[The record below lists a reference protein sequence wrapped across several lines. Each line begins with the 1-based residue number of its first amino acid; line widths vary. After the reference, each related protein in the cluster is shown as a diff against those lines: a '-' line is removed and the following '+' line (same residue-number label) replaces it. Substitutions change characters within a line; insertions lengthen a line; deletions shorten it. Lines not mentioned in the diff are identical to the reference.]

1 MTDEL
6 DKLLEELEA
15 VGTVESVG
23 EFTLDRGKARDKM
36 RRFQLADPRSYVLE
50 LVQAAS
56 LKGARRIRF
65 DIDSRDMKMGFDGRP
80 FTADDFDD
88 IYGAAFTRRLD
99 RDVLARK
106 QLALGVNSA
115 MALRPTRITV
125 ESGDGEQGAR
135 LTLEPEQE
143 DSFEAVKS
151 AVCGT
156 TIHVRERFGLGTFVA
171 FFKNL
176 AGTLAE
182 EQLLVDRC
190 GYASL
195 EIDLEG
201 RRLDHGLNLDRY
213 EVLEPIEVHTEH
225 ASLVCGLGRHRAG
238 PIWLEIVKD
247 GVLITTHR
255 LSEERFTAGFVAV
268 VQDHVVHKDVSQS
281 DIVRDAAYISLL
293 DTVELGMRK
302 ALVRLAQEI
311 DDEGAPDWA
320 ESELLRQ
327 MRRLARRDELLSPK
341 EPSGLATA
349 LRGLALWE
357 TTDQRWLT
365 FEELRQEIELRGTIP
380 YVVGNRYDELRPP
393 ERSFVLY
400 FTRSSGVWQVAIEVL
415 RTVFGAKLQEVSS
428 VLERQQAREQARKAW
443 RARPMEPVLPTAAY
457 LVRRPFEVPGVRG
470 ELGITAATTQSAR
483 FAFIVD
489 GCLLEEQEVELPLLG
504 LRVVLTADAFE
515 PARSYE
521 RLSRTRDACV
531 AVLLMIGQL
540 PALYGELAPLGAD
553 RWGQACAMSFLE
565 TVLSD
570 ESPSEIVAGAL
581 DFYESILRSA
591 RTQLGAASPDRAFEL
606 SLDTALDTAR
616 DTALDT
622 AEPHPVATM
631 PLYRT
636 LGPRRYSL
644 AQLVQRARN
653 DERLVVVDRP
663 VAGIEADILVLTD
676 EQIETIESLF
686 PREFED
692 GWPQVRRLQHRRD
705 FMARPE
711 RPPLTQRAGAV
722 VVPVQ
727 GSGIEGQLSVVPRAG
742 HPLTRRP
749 IEVIYERR
757 TIDRVQVLLA
767 GDCEG
772 WVRSGQV
779 HPKADYSGVKQ
790 GGGLDKV
797 RAAILEAFA
806 RACLMLA
813 DRARA
818 RMSVDEQAFLREVVA
833 LVFPRR
839 PFRLAYDKIARSK
852 DVDDKTRAKIYRWL
866 YAALQ
871 TTDDV
876 ADLDRRMWRLTQS
889 KTPVADAMSLPV
901 RKRAI
906 RWALTAVDV
915 LFPPGDGPVDLADRA
930 LRPVDSLAS
939 LPLLQ
944 RHDGRSVSVEAMRDY
959 LAGRRRLVLH
969 VDSLEDLD
977 LGDRL
982 ALVADEVHREHLR
995 CMLGSQLLNGAGV
1008 LERERKKKQ
1017 IAQRTPVDRI
1027 AVAPADA
1034 LVSTRWQETIAGRSA
1049 EGEVGLARE
1058 HDGNPDRK
1066 PTVSVMAYRNR
1077 RWLGER
1083 IVEDRPFSLVAAVD
1097 HGGFNISYDA
1107 EGVYDDRLFRA
1118 VVRQCE
1124 SVAPQLILALARRWP
1139 PLEATVRTT
1148 AWRHVLDYL
1157 VAEGLA
1163 NPEQWV
1169 DTSSLAAPLAAAA
1182 QVPGF
1187 RRAGGPSISLAAVAE
1202 VFVRRKTVEVL
1213 PELAI
1218 HWGDSP
1224 FGPERPLVCVDGY
1237 ERSALEALFG
1247 TLTSVEEQWGDW
1259 QAYAR
1264 NREAAREQRQPRPA
1278 DCLVFHD
1285 IHTPLVQGR
1294 LAILARAKGLELD
1307 LCAEGRLITTRAVDD
1322 VMPCGG
1328 SVSGGGIVPDARWAS
1343 AIIDSEAQAVLRA
1356 GSRELYRKLGRW
1368 FVDNPVHQRRS
1379 GVASLLSRQ
1388 VVELRSRER
1397 EGVLGADDQQL
1408 LTELRPLPVLALR
1421 SGRRLS
1427 LQTALEEQPDELGH
1441 LDLWE
1446 SAAHRLLRMFDER
1459 DVEGSPGV
1467 PTGPALVEPA
1477 PTPEPPP
1484 APTRPPTP
1492 EEHLLDDVRAELSLV
1507 RARNHALLSDV
1518 HLDRI
1523 VVEPLDRRRR
1533 ALVAHAD
1540 ASGVVINR
1548 AHPVVQRALRQRA
1561 RDPIWVSWVSSAVY
1575 TALNVWL
1582 EEVTDA
1588 DEMHFLYLMAQLVA
1602 EG

>member
-1 MTDEL
+1 MIDE
-6 DKLLEELEA
+6 LLEELEA
-15 VGTVESVG
+15 VGTVESAG

-65 DIDSRDMKMGFDGRP
+65 DIDSRDMKMRFDGRP
-80 FTADDFDD
+80 FTAGDFDD

-143 DSFEAVKS
+143 DSFEAVKTEIL
-151 AVCGT
+151 GT
-156 TIHVRERFGLGTFVA
+156 TIHVRERFRLGTFVA

-176 AGTLAE
+176 VGTLAE
-182 EQLLVDRC
+182 EQLLIARC

-195 EIDLEG
+195 EVDLEG
-201 RRLDHGLNLDRY
+201 QRLDHGLHLGRY
-213 EVLEPIEVHTEH
+213 DVLEPVEVQTEH
-225 ASLVCGLGRHRAG
+225 TSMVCGLSRHRAG
-238 PIWLEIVKD
+238 PIWLDIVKD

-255 LSEERFTAGFVAV
+255 MSDERFTSGFVAV
-268 VQDHVVHKDVSQS
+268 VQDHAVHKDVSQS
-281 DIVRDAAYISLL
+281 DIVRDAAYIRLL

-302 ALVRLAQEI
+302 ALVGLAQGI
-311 DDEGAPDWA
+311 DDEGSPDWT

-341 EPSGLATA
+341 EPSGLAA
-349 LRGLALWE
+349 ELRGLALWE
-357 TTDQRWLT
+357 TTDLRDLT
-365 FEELRQEIELRGTIP
+365 FEQLRQEVDQHGTIP
-380 YVVGNRYDELRPP
+380 YVVGNRYGGMRPP

-400 FTRSSGVWQVAIEVL
+400 FARSGGDREVAMEVL
-415 RTVFGAKLQEVSS
+415 LAAFGAKLHDVSL
-428 VLERQQAREQARKAW
+428 VLKKQLARESARKAW
-443 RARPMEPVLPTAAY
+443 RARPMELALPSATY
-457 LVRRPFEVPGVRG
+457 LVRHSFEGPGVRG
-470 ELGITAATTQSAR
+470 ELGITAAATESAR
-483 FAFIVD
+483 FAFVVD

-515 PARSYE
+515 PANSYE
-521 RLSRTRDACV
+521 SLSRTKDACV
-531 AVLLMIGQL
+531 AVLRVVEQL
-540 PALYGELAPLGAD
+540 PALYGELAPLGDD

-565 TVLSD
+565 AVLGD
-570 ESPSEIVAGAL
+570 ESLPQVVAAAL
-581 DFYESILRSA
+581 DFSESILRLA
-591 RTQLGAASPDRAFEL
+591 RKQLDPA
-606 SLDTALDTAR
+606 LDLALDTS
-616 DTALDT
+616 
-622 AEPHPVATM
+622 EPHPVATM

-636 LGPRRYSL
+636 LGPQRYSL
-644 AQLVQRARN
+644 VHLVERARN
-653 DERLVVVDRP
+653 DEHLVAVDERVP
-663 VAGIEADILVLTD
+663 GIEADILVLTD
-676 EQIETIESLF
+676 EQIETIEHLF
-686 PREFED
+686 PHEFED
-692 GWPQVRRLQHRRD
+692 GWPQVRRLQYRRD

-711 RPPLTQRAGAV
+711 RPALTQRAGAV
-722 VVPVQ
+722 VVPVD
-727 GSGIEGQLSVVPRAG
+727 GPGIEGQLSVVPRAG
-742 HPLTRRP
+742 HPLARRP
-749 IEVIYERR
+749 IEVLYERR

-772 WVRSGQV
+772 WVSSGQV

-818 RMSVDEQAFLREVVA
+818 RMSVDEQAFLRDVA
-833 LVFPRR
+833 TLVFPRR
-839 PFRLAYDKIARSK
+839 PLRLAYDKIARSK
-852 DVDDKTRAKIYRWL
+852 DVDDKARAKIYRWL

-901 RKRAI
+901 RKRAV

-915 LFPPGDGPVDLADRA
+915 LFPPGDDPTDLAGRA
-930 LRPVDSLAS
+930 LRPAASLAS

-944 RHDGRSVSVEAMRDY
+944 GHDGRSVSVEALEDY
-959 LAGRRRLVLH
+959 LGGRHRLVLH

-977 LGDRL
+977 LGERL
-982 ALVADEVHREHLR
+982 ALVADEVHREQLR
-995 CMLGSQLLNGAGV
+995 CILGSQLLNGAGV
-1008 LERERKKKQ
+1008 IKRERNKKQ
-1017 IAQRTPVDRI
+1017 IAQQAPVDRI
-1027 AVAPADA
+1027 AVAPAEV

-1058 HDGNPDRK
+1058 HEGNLDQK
-1066 PTVSVMAYRNR
+1066 PRISVVAYRNR
-1077 RWLGER
+1077 RRLGER
-1083 IVEDRPFSLVAAVD
+1083 VTEERRLNLVAAVD

-1107 EGVYDDRLFRA
+1107 EGVYDDRLFRE

-1124 SVAPQLILALARRWP
+1124 SVGSQLILALTRQWAQ
-1139 PLEATVRTT
+1139 LESTARTT
-1148 AWRHVLDYL
+1148 AWYHVLDYL
-1157 VAEGLA
+1157 VAESLA
-1163 NPEQWV
+1163 NPEQWA
-1169 DTSSLAAPLAAAA
+1169 DPSSLVAPLATAA
-1182 QVPGF
+1182 QLPGF
-1187 RRAGGPSISLAAVAE
+1187 RVVGGSNISLARVAE
-1202 VFVRRKTVEVL
+1202 VFIQRKAVEVL

-1218 HWGDSP
+1218 HWRGSP
-1224 FGPERPLVCVDGY
+1224 FGPERPLLCVGGY
-1237 ERSALEALFG
+1237 ERGALEAIFG
-1247 TLTSVEEQWGDW
+1247 PLTSVEEQWGDW

-1264 NREAAREQRQPRPA
+1264 NREAAREQRLPRPA
-1278 DCLVFHD
+1278 DCLVLHD
-1285 IHTPLVQGR
+1285 IHAPGVQGR
-1294 LAILARAKGLELD
+1294 LAILARTKGLQID
-1307 LCAEGRLITTRAVDD
+1307 LCAEGRLVTTRAMDD
-1322 VMPCGG
+1322 VMPCWG
-1328 SVSGGGIVPDARWAS
+1328 SVSGDAIVPDARWTDAVVG
-1343 AIIDSEAQAVLRA
+1343 SEAQQALRA

-1379 GVASLLSRQ
+1379 WVASLLSRQ
-1388 VVELRSRER
+1388 VVELRGRER
-1397 EGVLGADDQQL
+1397 EGVLSTDDQRL
-1408 LTELRPLPVLALR
+1408 LTDLRPLPVLALR
-1421 SGRRLS
+1421 SGRLLS

-1459 DVEGSPGV
+1459 DATEPPDG
-1467 PTGPALVEPA
+1467 PTEPALDEPSPA
-1477 PTPEPPP
+1477 PEPPP
-1484 APTRPPTP
+1484 APPTPTRPPTP
-1492 EEHLLDDVRAELSLV
+1492 EEQLLDDVRAELSLV
-1507 RARNHALLSDV
+1507 RARNRALLSDV

-1523 VVEPLDRRRR
+1523 VVEPLGGRQR

-1548 AHPVVQRALRQRA
+1548 AHPVVQRALEQRA

-1588 DEMHFLYLMAQLVA
+1588 DEMHFLHLMAQLVA
-1602 EG
+1602 GG